1 MNLLL
6 KFHLRFD
13 LLQEGSLSPWPLFG
27 RWLPNGPEDALILF
41 DSSENVELSVW
52 FERFGFCDNGFI
64 KFDLSRKEVDES
76 VLCRQTPLSAGPLHG
91 LLKWGNVAESQREAL
106 KANPGSSKY
115 VGLGK
120 EVVNFLQPKLARFVE
135 VLRTVYGQY
144 WIPSFPKWDSR
155 QLSLGAYCSDFLE
168 MKWSLDDGQTW
179 ANFVPD
185 TTSVTLVLNGHP
197 LKEKDFLVEDDWKNL
212 PSLVQSTDLV
222 STASQVLGRAH
233 CLYDEGQSE
242 HALVEGVTALE
253 IAIGEFLRAS
263 LNNNATHFKD
273 ELKRFQRISLSA
285 QLVVIAGALGIPGLD
300 LTEAVK
306 AVDLRNDIV
315 HKGHSLQAKT
325 NVRKLI
331 RGLAMVV
338 AQLSQPNMLKTPRAT
353 PGYALSAKE

>member
-52 FERFGFCDNGFI
+52 FERFGFCDNGVI
-64 KFDLSRKEVDES
+64 KFDLSHKEVDES
-76 VLCRQTPLSAGPLHG
+76 VLCRQTPLHAGPLHG
-91 LLKWGNVAESQREAL
+91 LLKWGNITKAQRNAL
-106 KANPGSSKY
+106 KNGPGSSEY

-120 EVVNFLQPKLARFVE
+120 EVVKFLQPKLARFIE
-135 VLRTVYGQY
+135 VLRTIYGQY
-144 WIPSFPKWDSR
+144 WVPSLPKWDSR
-155 QLSLGAYCSDFLE
+155 QTSLGGYCYHFLE
-168 MKWSLDDGQTW
+168 MKWSLDDGHTW
-179 ANFVPD
+179 ADFVPD
-185 TTSVTLVLNGHP
+185 TTSVALVLNSHP

-233 CLYDEGQSE
+233 YLYDEGQSE

-263 LNNNATHFKD
+263 LNNDATL
-273 ELKRFQRISLSA
+273 LKKVERFHKIPLSA
-285 QLVVIAGALGIPGLD
+285 QLLAIAGALGIPSLD
-300 LTEAVK
+300 LAEAVE
-306 AVDLRNDIV
+306 AVDLRNAIV
-315 HKGHSLQAKT
+315 HKGHSLQAET

-353 PGYALSAKE
+353 TGYALSAKEE